1 MTAGDG
7 SVKAGVLVE
16 PIGKDVQ
23 SNAGNWKQSG
33 ATSCPARE
41 LGEIERTQG
50 RQRRLEA
57 YCVVWHCAD
66 GDSRFSQYVSA
77 TSVREAER
85 RSKEDIQIALG
96 QNARYWQITDIHID
110 APAQSG
116 TRRSG
121 SLFRR
126 LAERFRRGTRL
137 VLSRFTGS

>member
-1 MTAGDG
+1 M
-7 SVKAGVLVE
+7 E

-23 SNAGNWKQSG
+23 SKAGNWKQSG

-41 LGEIERTQG
+41 RGETERTHG
-50 RQRRLEA
+50 RQRRPEA

-85 RSKEDIQIALG
+85 RSKEDIQMALG
-96 QNARYWQITDIHID
+96 QNARYWQIIDIYVE
-110 APAQSG
+110 APVQSG
-116 TRRSG
+116 TRRPG

-126 LAERFRRGTRL
+126 LLDRCRRGTR
-137 VLSRFTGS
+137 VIFSRFSGS